1 MVPKSIYE
9 KATVMKR
16 WSAVLYQVVQLCPTI
31 PPTYK
36 IKDKD
41 GKVTDKSYYKEDLQ
55 KVNPPEPV
63 EIVIKTNDQIDQETA
78 QKLSQQN
85 KNDGPRPKGQ
95 KPILAIRASIPRK
108 VKK

>member
-1 MVPKSIYE
+1 LE
-9 KATVMKR
+9 GKANDWR
-16 WSAVLYQVVQLCPTI
+16 
-31 PPTYK
+31 
-36 IKDKD
+36 
-41 GKVTDKSYYKEDLQ
+41 YYKEDLQ